1 MITIYLPSL
10 LIYQVPGAES
20 FAVRVVASV
29 DKVVEIKGT
38 FP

>member
-10 LIYQVPGAES
+10 LMYQVPGAES
-20 FAVRVVASV
+20 HAVRIVASV
-29 DKVVEIKGT
+29 GKVVEIKGT